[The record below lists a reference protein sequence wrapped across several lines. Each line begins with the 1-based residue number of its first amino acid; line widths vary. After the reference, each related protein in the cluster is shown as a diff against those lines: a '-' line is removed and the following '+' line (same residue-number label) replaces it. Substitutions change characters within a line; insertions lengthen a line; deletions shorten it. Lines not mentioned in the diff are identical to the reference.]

1 MIAQLERLLAN
12 GQDTA
17 MLRLGLGNAYLQ
29 AGDPVRAVEHLQ
41 AAVGH
46 DPGYSAAWKALGRA
60 LTEAGKPDE
69 AITAYEEGIRV
80 AEHKGDIQAAKEMK
94 VFLRRVRNSRDKSS

>member
-29 AGDPVRAVEHLQ
+29 AGDLVRAVAHLH
-41 AAVGH
+41 AAVEH
-46 DPGYSAAWKALGRA
+46 EPGYSAAWKALGKA
-60 LTEAGKPDE
+60 LTEAGKPNE
-69 AITAYEEGIRV
+69 AIAAYQEGIRV
-80 AEHKGDIQAAKEMK
+80 AEQRGDIQAAKEMK
-94 VFLRRVRNSRDKSS
+94 IFLRRVYSSRDKSS